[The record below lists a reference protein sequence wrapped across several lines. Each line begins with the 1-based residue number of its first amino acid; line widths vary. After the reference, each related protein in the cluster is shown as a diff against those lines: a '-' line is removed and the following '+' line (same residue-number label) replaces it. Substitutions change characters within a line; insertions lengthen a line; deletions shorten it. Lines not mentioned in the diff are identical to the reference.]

1 MAGREAQ
8 SVPWFAEERPQEVL
22 AGGARLDGRSFE
34 EFRNVCECMSRAPR
48 RGGCPQTPTH
58 SPLPS
63 LPLLSSTLPSAQT
76 PAPPPAPLLQSSR
89 RE

>member
-34 EFRNVCECMSRAPR
+34 EFRNVCECMSRAPAPR
-48 RGGCPQTPTH
+48 R
-58 SPLPS
+58 SPPAARPPAAAAAAATAQWRIAFSSYPPPPS
-63 LPLLSSTLPSAQT
+63 
-76 PAPPPAPLLQSSR
+76 PAPLLQS
-89 RE
+89 